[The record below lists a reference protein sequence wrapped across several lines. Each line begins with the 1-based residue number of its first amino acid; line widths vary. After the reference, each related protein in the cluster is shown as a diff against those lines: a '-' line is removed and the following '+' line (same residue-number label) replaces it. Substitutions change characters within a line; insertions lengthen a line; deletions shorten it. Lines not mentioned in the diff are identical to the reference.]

1 MRGIPTLPAAVAD
14 PLSFSVEE
22 VTGMR
27 AVHVENVDGHRT
39 AADVATSMALMLDLP
54 SNTPYA
60 LRDEDHARMLVD
72 DRPIGN
78 QVPQTGARLVCIPK
92 AHLGG

>member
-1 MRGIPTLPAAVAD
+1 MSEIRSSPTAVAD

-27 AVHVENVDGHRT
+27 SVQVQGVDGHRAT
-39 AADVATSMALMLDLP
+39 ADVASSMASMLDLP

-60 LRDEDHARMLVD
+60 LRDEGQARMLAD
-72 DRPIGN
+72 DRPIGS
-78 QVPQTGARLVCIPK
+78 QLPQKGARLVCIPK
-92 AHLGG
+92 SHLG

>member
-1 MRGIPTLPAAVAD
+1 MSSEIRTSQAIAD
-14 PLSFSVEE
+14 PVNFTIEE

-27 AVHVENVDGHRT
+27 SVEVENVDGHRS
-39 AADVATSMALMLDLP
+39 AADVATSVASMLELP

-72 DRPIGN
+72 ERPIGS

-92 AHLGG
+92 SHLG

>member
-1 MRGIPTLPAAVAD
+1 MSSEPQTLDAVVD

-27 AVHVENVDGHRT
+27 SMDVENVDGHRST
-39 AADVATSMALMLDLP
+39 ADVAASMAALLDLP
-54 SNTPYA
+54 SNTPYS

-72 DRPIGN
+72 DRPIGS
-78 QVPQTGARLVCIPK
+78 QVRQTGARLVCIPK
-92 AHLGG
+92 SHLG

>member
-1 MRGIPTLPAAVAD
+1 MPETLTLPTAVAD

-27 AVHVENVDGHRT
+27 SVFVENIDGYRT
-39 AADVATSMALMLDLP
+39 AADVAESMASMLELP

-60 LRDEDHARMLVD
+60 LRDEDRAQMLID
-72 DRPIGN
+72 QRPIGS
-78 QVPQTGARLVCIPK
+78 QVPQTGASLVVIPK
-92 AHLGG
+92 SHLG

>member
-1 MRGIPTLPAAVAD
+1 MSELHTSPTAVAD

-27 AVHVENVDGHRT
+27 TVQVENVDGHRS
-39 AADVATSMALMLDLP
+39 AEDVATSMASMLELP

-72 DRPIGN
+72 QRPIGS
-78 QVPQTGARLVCIPK
+78 QVPQTGAHLVCIPK
-92 AHLGG
+92 SHLG